1 MRVPGLIAC
10 AALCACIEP
19 SESRTEHELSAAVRR
34 ERATLIR
41 DSAAEMGM
49 YNAALLGGI
58 AISETNLAHCFSEAS
73 FGCPGPDSPSCG
85 GPILAGGADGPCSAM
100 QGGLGMFQFDS
111 GTYAQTVATYG
122 ESVLTVE
129 GNTAQAVSFVESRLA
144 QDIAGVDDWR
154 SAMASLNAT
163 PLVAGNPKTEEWSHF
178 LACRYNGC
186 CTTSATCTARAN
198 GYRDNGIAI
207 YAEFGADFWRTSD
220 RCRAIPDDGV
230 IDQRSECYVAAGD
243 PRYWR
248 REATGYADSSEW
260 TNSTANAAAANY
272 GEWRIVPPA
281 PGHYRIEAYVSG
293 GAATAA
299 AYRIVHG
306 GVTDTMTID
315 QTMVD
320 GWVLLGDYELAA
332 SGAEHVELGDNTGM
346 ARQKVVFDAVR
357 VTSLDGPPP
366 GGDDGGCAVGGGSG
380 SAALVLVVLASRRRR
395 RADDVAASDRSF
407 MLPR

>member
-1 MRVPGLIAC
+1 MRVTALLAM
-10 AALCACIEP
+10 AALGACVEP
-19 SESRTEHELSAAVRR
+19 AESPNEHRNDQELSAAVRR

-85 GPILAGGADGPCSAM
+85 GPILAGGADGPCTDM

-122 ESVLTVE
+122 ASVLTVE
-129 GNTAQAVSFVESRLA
+129 GNTAQAVSFVEGRLA
-144 QDIAGVDDWR
+144 QDIAGIDDWR
-154 SAMASLNAT
+154 SAMAYLNAT
-163 PLVAGNPKTEEWSHF
+163 PLVAGDPKTEEWARF

-186 CTTSATCTARAN
+186 CSTSTTCTSRAN
-198 GYRDNGIAI
+198 GYRDNGIKI
-207 YAEFGADFWRTSD
+207 FAEFGAEFWRTSD

-248 REATGYADSSEW
+248 HEDTGFADSSEW
-260 TNSTANAAAANY
+260 TNSTANPAPANY
-272 GEWRIVPPA
+272 GEWRIVAPA
-281 PGHYRIEAYVSG
+281 AGHYRIEVYATD

-306 GVTDTMTID
+306 GVTDTVTID

-320 GWVLLGDYELAA
+320 GWVMLGEYELAA
-332 SGAEHVELGDNTGM
+332 EGDEHVELGDNTGKAM
-346 ARQKVVFDAVR
+346 QKVVFDAVR

-366 GGDDGGCAVGGGSG
+366 GGDDDGGCAVGGSGSG
-380 SAALVLVVLASRRRR
+380 IGIGLAWLALRRRR
-395 RADDVAASDRSF
+395 R
-407 MLPR
+407 

>member
-1 MRVPGLIAC
+1 
-10 AALCACIEP
+10 
-19 SESRTEHELSAAVRR
+19 
-34 ERATLIR
+34 
-41 DSAAEMGM
+41 
-49 YNAALLGGI
+49 
-58 AISETNLAHCFSEAS
+58 
-73 FGCPGPDSPSCG
+73 
-85 GPILAGGADGPCSAM
+85 M

-122 ESVLTVE
+122 ASVLTVE
-129 GNTAQAVSFVESRLA
+129 GNTAQAVNFVESRLA

-154 SAMASLNAT
+154 SAMTYLNAT
-163 PLVAGNPKTEEWSHF
+163 PLVAGDPKTEEWSHF

-186 CTTSATCTARAN
+186 CSTSATCTSRAN

-248 REATGYADSSEW
+248 LETTGFGDSSEW

-272 GEWRIVPPA
+272 GEWRIVAPA

-306 GVTDTMTID
+306 GMTDTATID
-315 QTMVD
+315 QTKVN
-320 GWVLLGDYELAA
+320 GWVILGDYELAA
-332 SGAEHVELGDNTGM
+332 AGDEHVELGDNTGTAM
-346 ARQKVVFDAVR
+346 QRVVFDAIR

-366 GGDDGGCAVGGGSG
+366 GDGGDGGCAVGGGG
-380 SAALVLVVLASRRRR
+380 AGVVLVLGFIAFRRRR
-395 RADDVAASDRSF
+395 R
-407 MLPR
+407 

>member
-1 MRVPGLIAC
+1 MRITALLAC
-10 AALCACIEP
+10 AALGACMEP
-19 SESRTEHELSAAVRR
+19 SEGRTEQELSAAVRR

-85 GPILAGGADGPCSAM
+85 GPILAGGADGPCANM

-111 GTYAQTVATYG
+111 GTYAQTLATYG
-122 ESVLTVE
+122 ASVLTVE
-129 GNTAQAVSFVESRLA
+129 GNTAQAVSFVETRLA

-154 SAMASLNAT
+154 SAMTYLNAT
-163 PLVAGNPKTEEWSHF
+163 PLVAGNPKTEEWARF

-186 CTTSATCTARAN
+186 CSTSATCTSRAN

-207 YAEFGADFWRTSD
+207 YREFGAEFWRTSD
-220 RCRAIPDDGV
+220 RCTGIPDDGV

-248 REATGYADSSEW
+248 REDAGFADSSEW
-260 TNSTANAAAANY
+260 TNSTANAAPANY
-272 GEWRIVPPA
+272 GEWRIVAPA
-281 PGHYRIEAYVSG
+281 AGAYRLEAYVTG
-293 GAATAA
+293 GAASA

-306 GVTDTMTID
+306 GVTDTVTID
-315 QTMVD
+315 QAMVD
-320 GWVLLGDYELAA
+320 GWVVLGDYELA
-332 SGAEHVELGDNTGM
+332 GEGDEHVELGDNTGKAM
-346 ARQKVVFDAVR
+346 QKIVFDALR

-366 GGDDGGCAVGGGSG
+366 DGGDGGCSAGGSG
-380 SAALVLVVLASRRRR
+380 GGLAVALVLIALRRRR
-395 RADDVAASDRSF
+395 R
-407 MLPR
+407 